1 MDYII
6 NTLVYA
12 DRHAKGEAQSEFLED
27 IKKLGADGVEA
38 RLEYFNDI
46 KDEAPKFVKRAKELD
61 LKINLSVPD
70 ELFVDGKVNPKL
82 ETYFKYGKMLKL
94 NKIKFNTGDF
104 AHFTGDLAHVLDAL
118 PEGIEFNVENDQTK
132 LSGRSQHILT
142 FLQSAK
148 EAGLNVGYVYDI
160 GNWLVTG
167 EDPDIV
173 AKKLA
178 PYTRYIH
185 LKNMTGIGNN
195 TSATLDEGKI
205 NWRTPAAYFKTG
217 TDVALE
223 YPMSQFERRAS
234 ELAVVK
240 NVYK

>member
-1 MDYII
+1 MAYII

-12 DRHAKGEAQSEFLED
+12 ERHDKGESQSEFLED

-38 RLEYFNDI
+38 RLEYFSDI
-46 KDEAPKFVKRAKELD
+46 EYEAPIFVEKAKKLG

-70 ELFVDGKVNPKL
+70 ELFVDGEVNSKL
-82 ETYFKYGKMLKL
+82 DTYFKYGKLL
-94 NKIKFNTGDF
+94 ELDKIKFNTGDF
-104 AHFTGDLAHVLDAL
+104 THFNGDLAHILDAL
-118 PEGIEFNVENDQTK
+118 PEGIEFNVENDQTE

-167 EDPDIV
+167 EDPDFV
-173 AKKLA
+173 AKKMA

-185 LKNMTGIGNN
+185 LKNMTGVGNN

-205 NWRTPAAYFKTG
+205 NWRTPAAYFKKG

-223 YPMSQFERRAS
+223 YPMSQFERRSS
-234 ELAVVK
+234 ELAEIK